1 MGRPFCRERWIR
13 HAQEANESWRQLPV
27 FMQVILVQ
35 VQGPWPE
42 LYLHRK
48 QLVLQ
53 LPAIRIPLGNIGNIL
68 GTVGNIRGTLGTILT
83 SKTLKRSTNFQT
95 TPPILPQ
102 RPCCVWS
109 NQQRRYENQDR
120 TLVGA
125 KTSKQKLGTHTHH
138 HQHHH
143 HHNHLIL
150 NHHHHHHPHHH
161 QTHDHPIFSV
171 YVVVFISPLYTLLYK
186 KIRYIQIV
194 FIKLVYMFL
203 RCKQH

>member
-53 LPAIRIPLGNIGNIL
+53 LPSIRIPLGNIGNIL

-125 KTSKQKLGTHTHH
+125 KTSKQKLGTHTHTIISTIIIIIILFLTIIIIIII
-138 HQHHH
+138 
-143 HHNHLIL
+143 LIIIK
-150 NHHHHHHPHHH
+150 HTITPY
-161 QTHDHPIFSV
+161 SV
-171 YVVVFISPLYTLLYK
+171 FTLLFSFLLFTLCFTK
-186 KIRYIQIV
+186 KSDIFRLYS
-194 FIKLVYMFL
+194 
-203 RCKQH
+203 